1 MPHHSDANSA
11 ADAAVAVV
19 NCSRVQ
25 GSTASPKL
33 CANLGVGEKVT
44 RKAQRHGA
52 VFALCRSLLTNL
64 NLWCTHAVQQFVS
77 VRL

>member
-11 ADAAVAVV
+11 ADAAVAVA
-19 NCSRVQ
+19 NCSSVQ

-33 CANLGVGEKVT
+33 CANLGVGENVT
-44 RKAQRHGA
+44 RKAQRHGV

-64 NLWCTHAVQQFVS
+64 NLWCTRAVHEFVG
-77 VRL
+77 V